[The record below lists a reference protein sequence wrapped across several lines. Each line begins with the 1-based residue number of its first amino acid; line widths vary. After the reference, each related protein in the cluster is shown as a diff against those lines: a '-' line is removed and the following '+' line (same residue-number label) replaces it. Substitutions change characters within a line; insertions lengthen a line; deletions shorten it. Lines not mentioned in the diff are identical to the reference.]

1 MQPADGRPWHA
12 AAVPEELEALRRR
25 LYRPDATDADRAR
38 YRELVH
44 AATPDPES
52 ERTAAEDAPE
62 PPAGRRRRP
71 LVVGAAV
78 TVVVA
83 LLVVGITVSARPAS
97 SPVPSPTG
105 PAFGRTGFAVPPE
118 ARAAF
123 VRALR
128 AGRPAGLLDYV
139 FDHPEALPAQLR
151 AVGRADSV
159 ESNGTGHG
167 EVVLEPSAEADRGG
181 RLTVAV
187 TVDAPVD
194 VSWTCIRTHAAT
206 TQAYFEVLDA
216 EHLTA
221 EPGLPAVRTFTY
233 GGEAPTIVAV
243 QVPTGVHWDVV
254 AVFTD

>member
-1 MQPADGRPWHA
+1 M
-12 AAVPEELEALRRR
+12 PEELEALRRR

-38 YRELVH
+38 YRELVR
-44 AATPDPES
+44 AEVRPDTQDGPS
-52 ERTAAEDAPE
+52 EE
-62 PPAGRRRRP
+62 PPGTAGSPARRGRP
-71 LVVGAAV
+71 LLVGAAV

-83 LLVVGITVSARPAS
+83 LLAVGIAVTARPAS
-97 SPVPSPTG
+97 APAPTPTG
-105 PAFGRTGFAVPPE
+105 PAFGDTGFLVPAD

-123 VRALR
+123 VHALL
-128 AGRPAGLLDYV
+128 AGRPAGLLRYV
-139 FDHPEALPAQLR
+139 FDHPDALPPQLR
-151 AVGRADSV
+151 TVGRADSV
-159 ESNGTGHG
+159 ESSGTGHG
-167 EVVLEPSAEADRGG
+167 EVVLEPSAAADRGG
-181 RLTVAV
+181 RLTIAV
-187 TVDAPVD
+187 TVARPVD